1 MTNKDYKILGK
12 IISIISADYPPQ
24 MSNKF
29 ADKVMDK
36 IYLHNASVPKKTSN
50 NYLNLAASIFFAV
63 ITTYALVN
71 YNSDVDNN
79 SSIVLQEKENTDNN
93 LIRRV
98 IDKDPCENIDNTN
111 SNEKEN
117 NNDKCK

>member
-98 IDKDPCENIDNTN
+98 IDKDPCESIDNTN
-111 SNEKEN
+111 GNEKEN